1 MILKL
6 RTLKSLLRAMAL
18 VASLVAT
25 GIAWAQTQ
33 PAASLEATPVAART
47 ASQWLLR
54 MHEAPRHHN
63 YMGTLVVSSGA
74 MMASSRVWHVCDG
87 DVILERVQS
96 LNGVPRITFRRDQNV
111 ITFLPKTKRAFTE
124 IRDSLGL
131 LNSRVSAT
139 DTTVDQFYTARF
151 LGAERLAGLEVDVVL
166 IEPRDKY
173 RFAYKIWTEKQT
185 GLIVKMET
193 LNEQGYTMDQVGYTE
208 MRLSPAITPRHVA
221 NLMAQTQ
228 GYTVQSLEV
237 KKTSAQAM
245 GWSIKKDVPGF
256 KSMSTY
262 LRPAEAGLK
271 HQTVQWIFSD
281 GLASVS
287 VFIDPFD
294 PHLHRQEGLM
304 ITGATHTWVK
314 RLQMHKQDWVVT
326 VVGEVPVATLQLF
339 SKSIDRSTP

>member
-1 MILKL
+1 MTLCPAQLKAWI
-6 RTLKSLLRAMAL
+6 RTFAL
-18 VASLVAT
+18 AVGLVAT
-25 GIAWAQTQ
+25 GLAWAQTK
-33 PAASLEATPVAART
+33 PGASLDETPATSRT

-63 YMGTLVVSSGA
+63 YMGTLVVSSGT

-87 DVILERVQS
+87 DEILERVQS
-96 LNGVPRITFRRDQNV
+96 LNGVPRITFRRNQNV

-131 LNSRVSAT
+131 LNSRVSVT
-139 DTTVDQFYTARF
+139 DASVDQYYTARF
-151 LGAERLAGLEVDVVL
+151 LGADRLAGLQTDVVL
-166 IEPRDKY
+166 IEPRDTY
-173 RFAYKIWTEKQT
+173 RFAYKIWTEKKT

-193 LNEQGYTMDQVGYTE
+193 LNEQGYTMEQVGYTG

-221 NLMAQTQ
+221 QLMAQTQ
-228 GYTVQSLEV
+228 GYTVQSLAV
-237 KKTSAQAM
+237 TKTSVQAL

-256 KSMSTY
+256 KSMSAY
-262 LRPAEAGLK
+262 LRPAEAGLH
-271 HQTVQWIFSD
+271 HQTVQWIFAD

-294 PHLHRQEGLM
+294 PHLHKQEGLM

-314 RLQMHKQDWVVT
+314 RLKMQKEDWVVT

-339 SKSIDRSTP
+339 TQSLVRVTP